1 MCCSDL
7 FTWTIRWII
16 NGLFSTIKISGF
28 NDFYEMR
35 ERLMTIFKSNQQ
47 PRDTSS
53 EQDYRIYE
61 KPQPFA
67 VDAYNARLWRT
78 CSNTHL
84 PPLLPPQQPRGVHPK
99 PCTHCETHIHGTTM
113 SRYQQSATVAST
125 QRRNRRWWAV
135 CRRPSNYLLP
145 IRCSKEPTRS

>member
-35 ERLMTIFKSNQQ
+35 ERLTTIFKSNQQ

-61 KPQPFA
+61 NPQPFA
-67 VDAYNARLWRT
+67 VDAYNARL

-84 PPLLPPQQPRGVHPK
+84 PPLLPPNSHEV
-99 PCTHCETHIHGTTM
+99 CI
-113 SRYQQSATVAST
+113 QSHARIAKHTSMAQLWADVNRAPLEL
-125 QRRNRRWWAV
+125 QRRDVTGDGGLSVAA
-135 CRRPSNYLLP
+135 PPIISLIP
-145 IRCSKEPTRS
+145 IRCSKEPTRC

>member
-1 MCCSDL
+1 M
-7 FTWTIRWII
+7 I

-61 KPQPFA
+61 NPQPFA
-67 VDAYNARLWRT
+67 VDAYNATSRLWRT

-84 PPLLPPQQPRGVHPK
+84 PPLLPPNSHEV
-99 PCTHCETHIHGTTM
+99 CI
-113 SRYQQSATVAST
+113 QSHARIAKHTSMA
-125 QRRNRRWWAV
+125 Q
-135 CRRPSNYLLP
+135 L
-145 IRCSKEPTRS
+145 